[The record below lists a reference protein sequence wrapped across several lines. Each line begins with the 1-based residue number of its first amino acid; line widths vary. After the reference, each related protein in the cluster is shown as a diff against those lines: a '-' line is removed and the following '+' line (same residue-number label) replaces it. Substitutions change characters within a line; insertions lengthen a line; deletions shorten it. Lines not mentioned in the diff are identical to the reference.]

1 VDLSFVADFN
11 KLGKCQDVTGADME
25 TESAGKRTRRGTSG
39 TVTPGVSDPPLPD
52 ADQGDR
58 LQSWKQIAA
67 FLGHDE
73 RTVMRWERSGMPV
86 HRIPGTKRSRV
97 YASRVELT
105 EWLAERRED
114 SPAQITTPAKSASL
128 NLHTIGG
135 SVIAVLAVAV
145 IVFVLARSLH
155 AGLPVKA
162 TFIGDALMAQA
173 ADGKT
178 LWTYEFHRSLDP
190 MVLAQARETGNG
202 AKYRTSW
209 ARTADLSGDG
219 DRQVIAIVPYALGP
233 NERDRAEFEIDCFSS
248 RGKLLWTYAPHEA
261 FQFGTHDVHGP
272 WHVLDLIVSRLGSK
286 KSIYVAFSHH
296 LWGNSFVAELDPTT
310 GRGKV
315 RYVNTGDTYALAE
328 VKTSRATYL
337 IAAGFNNEHDGGS
350 AALIDERRPFSAS
363 PQTDGTRHKCTSC
376 PEGSPDYYFVFPRSE
391 GNRILKDYMN
401 AIETIEVV
409 GSEIEFSKFE
419 SKGPYMDAIYLVG
432 LEPSIHP
439 ISLRY
444 GSTYEL
450 QHRELERSHELR
462 HTLEQCPERVHPSPV
477 RMWTPSGGWTE
488 LSFGPSR
495 FDQ

>member
-1 VDLSFVADFN
+1 
-11 KLGKCQDVTGADME
+11 
-25 TESAGKRTRRGTSG
+25 
-39 TVTPGVSDPPLPD
+39 
-52 ADQGDR
+52 
-58 LQSWKQIAA
+58 
-67 FLGHDE
+67 
-73 RTVMRWERSGMPV
+73 
-86 HRIPGTKRSRV
+86 
-97 YASRVELT
+97 
-105 EWLAERRED
+105 
-114 SPAQITTPAKSASL
+114 
-128 NLHTIGG
+128 
-135 SVIAVLAVAV
+135 VIAVLAVTV
-145 IVFVLARSLH
+145 IVFVLVRSLH

-162 TFIGDALMAQA
+162 TFIGDALTAQA

-178 LWTYEFHRSLDP
+178 LWTYEFHRSLNP
-190 MVLAQARETGNG
+190 MVL

-209 ARTADLSGDG
+209 ARTADLLGDG
-219 DRQVIAIVPYALGP
+219 DRQVIAIIPYAPGP

-328 VKTSRATYL
+328 VQTSRVTYL
-337 IAAGFNNEHDGGS
+337 IAGGFNNEHDGGS
-350 AALIDERRPFSAS
+350 AALIDERRPFAAS
-363 PQTDGTRHKCTSC
+363 PQADGTRHKCTSC

-391 GNRILKDYMN
+391 GNRVLKDYLN

-419 SKGPYMDAIYLVG
+419 SKGPYMDAIYLLG

>member
-1 VDLSFVADFN
+1 LSFVDDFN
-11 KLGKCQDVTGADME
+11 KLGKCQDATLADM
-25 TESAGKRTRRGTSG
+25 KREGAEKPVARGTSG
-39 TVTPGVSDPPLPD
+39 TLSSPERSAPRPLAPGE
-52 ADQGDR
+52 GDR
-58 LQSWKQIAA
+58 LESWKEIAG
-67 FLGHDE
+67 FIKRDE
-73 RTVMRWERSGMPV
+73 RTAMRWAKDQGMPV
-86 HRIPGTKRSRV
+86 HRTPGAKRARVCGSR
-97 YASRVELT
+97 AELT
-105 EWLAERRED
+105 EWLAARRED
-114 SPAQITTPAKSASL
+114 SPAQITTPAKTASL
-128 NLHTIGG
+128 NLYAIAG
-135 SVIAVLAVAV
+135 SVIAVLAFAV

-178 LWTYEFHRSLDP
+178 LWTYEFHRRLDP
-190 MVLAQARETGNG
+190 MVLAP
-202 AKYRTSW
+202 YRTPW
-209 ARTADLSGDG
+209 ARTADLLGDG
-219 DRQVIAIVPYALGP
+219 DRQVIAIVPYAVGP
-233 NERDRAEFEIDCFSS
+233 NEKDGAEFEIDCFSS

-315 RYVNTGDTYALAE
+315 RYVNTGDTYSLAE
-328 VKTSRATYL
+328 VRTSRATYL
-337 IAAGFNNEHDGGS
+337 IAGGFNNEHDGGS
-350 AALIDERRPFSAS
+350 AALIDERRPFAAS

-391 GNRILKDYMN
+391 GNRLLKDYMN
-401 AIETIEVV
+401 AIETIGVV
-409 GSEIEFSKFE
+409 GTEVEFSKFE

-444 GSTYEL
+444 GSNYEL

-495 FDQ
+495 IDQ

>member
-1 VDLSFVADFN
+1 MGPEDTEKS
-11 KLGKCQDVTGADME
+11 LGRRTGSTAS
-25 TESAGKRTRRGTSG
+25 TEGEVPAVGVGTQE
-39 TVTPGVSDPPLPD
+39 
-52 ADQGDR
+52 AGDR
-58 LQSWKQIAA
+58 LESWKEVAR
-67 FLGHDE
+67 FLNKGV
-73 RTVMRWERSGMPV
+73 RTVMRWEEELGLPV
-86 HRIPGTKRSRV
+86 HRVPGAKRGRIV
-97 YASRVELT
+97 ASRAELT
-105 EWLAERRED
+105 KWLAAGRED
-114 SPAQITTPAKSASL
+114 SSSQITTPVKSGSL
-128 NLHTIGG
+128 NRYAIAG
-135 SVIAVLAVAV
+135 VVVAVLAAV
-145 IVFVLARSLH
+145 ITFIVFRRPLH
-155 AGLPVKA
+155 AGLPVTA
-162 TFIGDALMAQA
+162 SFVGNTLTAVA

-178 LWTYEFHRSLDP
+178 LWTYEFHRSIDP
-190 MVLAQARETGNG
+190 MVLA
-202 AKYRTSW
+202 KYHTPW

-219 DRQVIAIVPYALGP
+219 DRQVIAIVPYAGGP

-286 KSIYVAFSHH
+286 KGSKKSIYVAFSHH

-328 VKTSRATYL
+328 VQTSRATYL
-337 IAAGFNNEHDGGS
+337 IAGGFNNEHDGGS
-350 AALIDERRPFSAS
+350 AALIDERRPFAAS
-363 PQTDGTRHKCTSC
+363 PQTEGTRHKCTSC

-391 GNRILKDYMN
+391 GNRVLKDYMN

-444 GSTYEL
+444 GSNYEL

-477 RMWTPSGGWTE
+477 RMWTPSGGWTG
-488 LSFGPSR
+488 LSFGASR

>member
-1 VDLSFVADFN
+1 MSGTDKSGHDQKTAE
-11 KLGKCQDVTGADME
+11 KRPA
-25 TESAGKRTRRGTSG
+25 AGTTRTRASLPGT
-39 TVTPGVSDPPLPD
+39 PRPPL
-52 ADQGDR
+52 ADQGDQLR
-58 LQSWKQIAA
+58 SWKEIAA
-67 FLGHDE
+67 FLACDE
-73 RTVMRWERSGMPV
+73 RTARRWEELGMPI
-86 HRIPGTKRSRV
+86 HRIPGAKRSRV
-97 YASRVELT
+97 FASRAEIT
-105 EWLAERRED
+105 HWLQARAD
-114 SPAQITTPAKSASL
+114 GSPAQIALPQQRRFTKWFVAA
-128 NLHTIGG
+128 G
-135 SVIAVLAVAV
+135 IAVVLVLSVAL
-145 IVFVLARSLH
+145 IILKIPGYGHLPADARLS
-155 AGLPVKA
+155 GQS
-162 TFIGDALMAQA
+162 LMALDS
-173 ADGKT
+173 DGHK
-178 LWTYEFHRSLDP
+178 LWTYEFHRRLDP
-190 MVLAQARETGNG
+190 MVLA
-202 AKYRTSW
+202 KYHTSW

-219 DRQVIAIVPYALGP
+219 DRQVIAIVPYAAGP
-233 NERDRAEFEIDCFSS
+233 NEMDRAEFEIDCFSS

-272 WHVLDLIVSRLGSK
+272 WHVLDLIVSRLESK

-450 QHRELERSHELR
+450 QHRELERSHELQ